1 MKVQAVTTPHAEAIW
16 RERLGSAFRTAIA
29 CTIIGCT
36 ALYGP
41 EPVRHQIQYPSVAYV
56 TAILIVSD
64 ATLGT
69 TIRGS
74 WNAFCATVIVVP
86 STVLCLWLVGPER
99 FTETS
104 AAVAVTLSAFLVA
117 LPECLPLLAKRVAF
131 VQLVIIYV
139 GAVVRGRD
147 AGPMTHPV
155 HIAACTALGASASVL
170 ALILPYPRLAVTED
184 MVTKKFHIYT
194 ENASERSSLY
204 MKAFLSEDKPTA
216 QDLISQAE
224 PIAKSGTKVLGHI
237 NLIQDGVKWDRHCV
251 QDFKSSFVKMGDR
264 LDNIETPIKGM
275 EMALANIP
283 SFPVDVINE
292 DLKTILQSG
301 RVQQILKLEHAKCFI
316 PFDEAVTVPESKD
329 ELFDTSLNT
338 FTSISPTHKHL
349 PAFFFLSC
357 FELLV
362 DNLNMSPKPRSLD
375 DHKVDIAEESSVGT
389 NLTRWAKERLVFGLK
404 CSLSLGLAVLLGMFF
419 DKKNGY
425 WSGLTIAIS
434 FVEGRLPIFTVAN
447 NRIQGTAI
455 GSVYGVLGSVLLN
468 QFAEIRFIILLPWI
482 VFTSLLQHSQMF
494 GESGG
499 ISAVIGALLI
509 LGRKN
514 FGPPKQF
521 AIARLTEVSIGLFCM
536 VLLQV
541 ILHPVRAATLVKF
554 QVSRCLGTLDD
565 CLHQIA
571 SQKENITP
579 RFFSTKESIRRLK
592 TDINELKLLINDAKT
607 EPSFWFLPFK
617 ASRYINVQ
625 ESLSKMVDLMQ
636 ILICNMELI
645 SSLSQ
650 SSDVSLKELH
660 QHNSENL
667 STLKESTSP
676 CVKRLQK
683 LILVKSNDVVEHH
696 LQEKERFLDLELA
709 SGTSLDTPCVS
720 TEAAAKAMN
729 GFVDRLKEATDKIQ
743 GGEACKGKAILH
755 SNALG
760 FCIGSLTGE
769 TIHIEE
775 CIKDIIRSEN
785 PSRQLDFNKLCY
797 KI

>member
-99 FTETS
+99 FTETT

-170 ALILPYPRLAVTED
+170 ALILPYPRLAVTE
-184 MVTKKFHIYT
+184 VTKKFHIYT

-224 PIAKSGTKVLGHI
+224 PIAKSGTKLLGHI
-237 NLIQDGVKWDRHCV
+237 NLIQEGVKWDRHCV

-264 LDNIETPIKGM
+264 LENIETPIKGM

-292 DLKTILQSG
+292 DFKTILQSG

-329 ELFDTSLNT
+329 ELFDKSLNT

-349 PAFFFLSC
+349 PTYFFLSC

-362 DNLNMSPKPRSLD
+362 DNLNMSPKPRSID
-375 DHKVDIAEESSVGT
+375 DQKVDIAEELSVGT

-536 VLLQV
+536 VLLQ
-541 ILHPVRAATLVKF
+541 
-554 QVSRCLGTLDD
+554 
-565 CLHQIA
+565 
-571 SQKENITP
+571 
-579 RFFSTKESIRRLK
+579 
-592 TDINELKLLINDAKT
+592 
-607 EPSFWFLPFK
+607 
-617 ASRYINVQ
+617 
-625 ESLSKMVDLMQ
+625 

-660 QHNSENL
+660 QHISGNL

-729 GFVDRLKEATDKIQ
+729 SFVDRLKEATDKIQ

-755 SNALG
+755 SNSLG

-785 PSRQLDFNKLCY
+785 PSRELDFNKLCY

>member
-1 MKVQAVTTPHAEAIW
+1 MKVKAVTTPHAEAIW

-74 WNAFCATVIVVP
+74 WNAFCATVLVVP
-86 STVLCLWLVGPER
+86 STVLCLWLVGPDR

-104 AAVAVTLSAFLVA
+104 AAVAVSLSAFLVA
-117 LPECLPLLAKRVAF
+117 LPECLPILAKRLAF
-131 VQLVIIYV
+131 VQIVIIYV
-139 GAVVRGRD
+139 GAVVRGPD
-147 AGPMTHPV
+147 AGPVTHPV

-170 ALILPYPRLAVTED
+170 ALILPYPRLAVTE
-184 MVTKKFHIYT
+184 VKKQFQIYT

-224 PIAKSGTKVLGHI
+224 PIAISGTKLLGHI
-237 NLIQDGVKWDRHCV
+237 NVIQEGVKWDRYCV

-275 EMALANIP
+275 KMALANIP

-292 DLKTILQSG
+292 DLETILQSG
-301 RVQQILKLEHAKCFI
+301 RVQQMLKLEHAKCFI
-316 PFDEAVTVPESKD
+316 PFDEAMTVPEQKD
-329 ELFDTSLNT
+329 ELFDKSLNT
-338 FTSISPTHKHL
+338 FTSVSPTHKHL

-357 FELLV
+357 LELLEN
-362 DNLNMSPKPRSLD
+362 NLNMSPKPRSLD
-375 DHKVDIAEESSVGT
+375 DHQVNIAEESRVVI
-389 NLTRWAKERLVFGLK
+389 NLTRWAKERVVFGLK

-434 FVEGRLPIFTVAN
+434 FVEGRVPIFTVAN

-536 VLLQV
+536 VLLEV
-541 ILHPVRAATLVKF
+541 ILNPVRAATLVKF
-554 QVSRCLGTLDD
+554 QVSRCLGTLDE
-565 CLHQIA
+565 CLHRIA

-579 RFFSTKESIRRLK
+579 HFFTMKESIRRLK
-592 TDINELKLLINDAKT
+592 TEIDELKLLINDANT

-617 ASRYINVQ
+617 ASCYINVQ

-636 ILICNMELI
+636 ILIYNMELI

-660 QHNSENL
+660 QHINENL
-667 STLKESTSP
+667 ATLKENTSP

-683 LILVKSNDVVEHH
+683 LILVKSNDAIEHH

-709 SGTSLDTPCVS
+709 SGATLDTPCVS
-720 TEAAAKAMN
+720 TEAATKAMN
-729 GFVDRLKEATDKIQ
+729 GFVDRLKEVTEGIQ
-743 GGEACKGKAILH
+743 GGEACKGKTILH
-755 SNALG
+755 SNSLG

-769 TIHIEE
+769 TKHIQE
-775 CIKDIIRSEN
+775 CIKDIIRREN
-785 PSRQLDFNKLCY
+785 PSRPLNFNKLCF